1 MTKTGLVLGAGGT
14 VGMAYIAGALRAL
27 ELEGGVVPDSADL
40 VVGTSAGSVVGSYLR
55 SGWTTEDFWLL
66 AHGTHPRMPALDDG
80 SGSVMAPAYRSPLG
94 LLRRGVGSAYVMSQS
109 VLRLPITTVPGPLR
123 RAFPGGL
130 YSMRENRERLT
141 SELGPAWP
149 DRDLWLVCVDI
160 LSGRRIVLGREGAPE
175 CPLPDAV
182 QASCAIPGIYKPVRV
197 GNVTLVDGGAH
208 STTNLDLAA
217 TGPDPCELVICVAPM
232 AFDTSERL
240 PDPVQRLVRMFPARK
255 LSGEV
260 AAARRSGAEV
270 LMVRPSVADLQV
282 QGLNMMRPAGL
293 ELVARAAYES
303 TARALSTDRFKSVL
317 TNAAA

>member
-1 MTKTGLVLGAGGT
+1 
-14 VGMAYIAGALRAL
+14 
-27 ELEGGVVPDSADL
+27 
-40 VVGTSAGSVVGSYLR
+40 
-55 SGWTTEDFWLL
+55 
-66 AHGTHPRMPALDDG
+66 MPALDDG

-94 LLRRGVGSAYVMSQS
+94 LVRRGLGSAYVMAQS
-109 VLRLPITTVPGPLR
+109 VLRLPLTSIPGPLR

-130 YSMRENRERLT
+130 YSMRENRDRLT
-141 SELGPAWP
+141 AELGPVWP

-175 CPLPDAV
+175 CSLADAV

-197 GNVTLVDGGAH
+197 GDVTLVDGGAH

-217 TGPDPCELVICVAPM
+217 GAGGCDLVICVAPM

-255 LSGEV
+255 LSSEV
-260 AAARRSGAEV
+260 AAARRAGAEV
-270 LMVRPSVADLQV
+270 LMLRPSVTDLQV

-293 ELVARAAYES
+293 ELVAKAAYES
-303 TARALSTDRFKSVL
+303 TARALATDRFRSVL
-317 TNAAA
+317 ASAAA

>member
-1 MTKTGLVLGAGGT
+1 
-14 VGMAYIAGALRAL
+14 MAYIAGALRAL
-27 ELEGGVVPDSADL
+27 ELEAGFQPSSADL

-66 AHGTHPRMPALDDG
+66 AHGSHPRMPALDDG

-94 LLRRGVGSAYVMSQS
+94 LLRRGLGSAYVMAQS
-109 VLRLPITTVPGPLR
+109 VLRLPVGSIPGPLR

-141 SELGPAWP
+141 AELGGEWP
-149 DRDLWLVCVDI
+149 TRDLWLVAVDI
-160 LSGRRIVLGREGAPE
+160 SSGRRVVLGRAGSPSCTLAE
-175 CPLPDAV
+175 AV

-197 GNVTLVDGGAH
+197 EDVTLVDGGAH

-217 TGPDPCELVICVAPM
+217 DFGCSLIVCVAPM

-240 PDPVQRLVRMFPARK
+240 PSAVQRLVRMFPARK
-255 LSGEV
+255 LSAEV
-260 AAARRSGAEV
+260 AEARRSGAEV

-293 ELVARAAYES
+293 ELVAKAAYES
-303 TARALSTDRFKSVL
+303 TSRALATDRFKSALASV
-317 TNAAA
+317 TSP

>member
-1 MTKTGLVLGAGGT
+1 MTTGLVLGAGGT

-27 ELEGGVVPDSADL
+27 EVEAGFEPNSADL

-55 SGWTTEDFWLL
+55 AGWTTEDFWQL

-94 LLRRGVGSAYVMSQS
+94 LIRRGVGSAYVMAQS
-109 VLRLPITTVPGPLR
+109 VLRLPITTIPSPLR

-141 SELGPAWP
+141 AELPAEWP
-149 DRDLWLVCVDI
+149 SKALWLVGVDI
-160 LSGRRIVLGREGAPE
+160 LSGRRVVLGREGSPSCDVAT
-175 CPLPDAV
+175 AV
-182 QASCAIPGIYKPVRV
+182 QASCAIPGVYKPVRV
-197 GNVTLVDGGAH
+197 GDVTLVDGGAH

-217 TGPDPCELVICVAPM
+217 TFGADLILCVAPM

-240 PDPVQRLVRMFPARK
+240 PGPVHRMVRMFPARK
-255 LSGEV
+255 LSSEV
-260 AAARRSGAEV
+260 AEARRAGAEV
-270 LMVRPSVADLQV
+270 LMVRPSARDLQV

-293 ELVARAAYES
+293 ELVARSAYES
-303 TARALSTDRFKSVL
+303 TARALSTDRFKSLLATVS
-317 TNAAA
+317 